1 MFANVYGET
10 TCGIDGVKINVEVD
24 VANGLPAFDIVGLP
38 TMSVREARERVKSAL
53 RNSDYPFPMTHITV
67 NLAPADLKKEGSGL
81 DLPIAI
87 GILVSAKFIEQQMT
101 EGKIFVGELSLDGA
115 LRKVNGVLSMIMEAK
130 RGGFK
135 EIYIPQENAA
145 EGKLVT
151 GIDVYT
157 PQNLKELVK
166 HLQGSVKLT
175 PLPKENILQNLER
188 AYDVDFADV
197 KGQPVAR
204 RALEIAAAGGH
215 SILLMG
221 APGCGK
227 TMLARRLVTILP
239 PVTEAEALEI
249 TKIYSIANLLP
260 DGERV
265 MVERPFRS
273 PHHSVS
279 ASALLGGGSYPRPG
293 EVTLSHNGVL
303 FLDELPEFERY
314 TLEMLRQPLE
324 DGEVSISRVR
334 GSVTF
339 PSKFLLVAAQ
349 NPCPCGF
356 LGDKTKRCV
365 CKQKEIDSYRR
376 KISGPLLDRID
387 MQINLKR
394 VEYSELKSKAVG
406 ECSAAIRQRVVK
418 ARNVQL
424 ERFAGSNIYCNAQMT
439 RREVAKYCVL
449 DDEAQAVLGKYFNVL
464 HLSARSHD
472 RILKVARTIADLS
485 GSERITSTHIAEAI
499 QLRTSVNG

>member
-130 RGGFK
+130 RSGFK

-227 TMLARRLVTILP
+227 IYRKKSRTS
-239 PVTEAEALEI
+239 
-249 TKIYSIANLLP
+249 KI
-260 DGERV
+260 
-265 MVERPFRS
+265 
-273 PHHSVS
+273 
-279 ASALLGGGSYPRPG
+279 
-293 EVTLSHNGVL
+293 
-303 FLDELPEFERY
+303 
-314 TLEMLRQPLE
+314 
-324 DGEVSISRVR
+324 
-334 GSVTF
+334 
-339 PSKFLLVAAQ
+339 
-349 NPCPCGF
+349 
-356 LGDKTKRCV
+356 
-365 CKQKEIDSYRR
+365 
-376 KISGPLLDRID
+376 
-387 MQINLKR
+387 
-394 VEYSELKSKAVG
+394 KS
-406 ECSAAIRQRVVK
+406 S
-418 ARNVQL
+418 
-424 ERFAGSNIYCNAQMT
+424 
-439 RREVAKYCVL
+439 
-449 DDEAQAVLGKYFNVL
+449 LGK
-464 HLSARSHD
+464 
-472 RILKVARTIADLS
+472 
-485 GSERITSTHIAEAI
+485 
-499 QLRTSVNG
+499 